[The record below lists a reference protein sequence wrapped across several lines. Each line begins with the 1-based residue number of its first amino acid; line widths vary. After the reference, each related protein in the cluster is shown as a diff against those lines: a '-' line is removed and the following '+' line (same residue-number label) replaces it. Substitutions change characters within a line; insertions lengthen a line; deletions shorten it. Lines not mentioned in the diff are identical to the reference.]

1 MSVNTLTRLQPDSDL
16 TFAALLEILFA
27 PDHAVLRAFCDG
39 TVPPTRTLQLRPCT
53 SWCAMVMPV
62 VCTAVSLAAVDV
74 RHARRVL
81 ELIVKVLA
89 ASHMWRPWFAHA
101 LDQQV
106 ALFIRGLACPQLS

>member
-1 MSVNTLTRLQPDSDL
+1 MP
-16 TFAALLEILFA
+16 
-27 PDHAVLRAFCDG
+27 FC
-39 TVPPTRTLQLRPCT
+39 
-53 SWCAMVMPV
+53 A
-62 VCTAVSLAAVDV
+62 AVSLAAVDV

-106 ALFIRGLACPQLS
+106 ALFISRTLPIYPQPSRAKPSR

>member
-1 MSVNTLTRLQPDSDL
+1 MQHPV
-16 TFAALLEILFA
+16 
-27 PDHAVLRAFCDG
+27 VVC
-39 TVPPTRTLQLRPCT
+39 
-53 SWCAMVMPV
+53 VMPS
-62 VCTAVSLAAVDV
+62 CAAVSLAAVDV

-106 ALFIRGLACPQLS
+106 APFIHFADFADLSPAEPSSVLPHYCHSTATVELSVRYVWVWFLLPKTAVAADKPRFVRGGVAC